1 MNDLPNWLIALFLK
15 PFVALVLVA
24 AFVLI
29 RAVWRS
35 VQQARRERGD
45 ESFRLRTGPEQ

>member
-15 PFVALVLVA
+15 PFVALFLVA

-29 RAVWRS
+29 RAAWRS
-35 VQQARRERGD
+35 VQQARRERRD
-45 ESFRLRTGPEQ
+45 EALRLRTGAEQ